1 MRKIWVIL
9 LAMMLVTATAYAEDT
24 LADRAVT
31 LVQTCDAL
39 AGDESYCSAMTAS
52 SGAIGEKLKAW
63 AEGDHDQ
70 PRIIMHADTSDIAGM
85 IASLYGNDEATL
97 LSETAIAVLGK
108 KYPANLPSMLNAASG
123 AETLAAATIAT
134 TDMIFASDEQGSG
147 MFILLYNGAVPAAV
161 TWYAENGA
169 VSMQGCFLAVD
180 ALNECQTAEQVS
192 AVLAEHDIEL
202 VFEMVAQ

>member
-1 MRKIWVIL
+1 MRKIWAIW
-9 LAMMLVTATAYAEDT
+9 LALVLVTASAYAEDT

-52 SGAIGEKLKAW
+52 GGAIGELLKAW
-63 AEGDHDQ
+63 ADGNHDQ
-70 PRIIMHADTSDIAGM
+70 PRLIVHADTSSMTSM
-85 IASLYGNDEATL
+85 IASLYGNDESPM
-97 LSETAIAVLGK
+97 LSETAMAALSK
-108 KYPANLPSMLNAASG
+108 KYPATLPSMLNATAG

-134 TDMIFASDEQGSG
+134 TGVIFASDEQGSG
-147 MFILLYNGAVPAAV
+147 MLIFLYDGAVPAAV

-169 VSMQGCFLAVD
+169 VSMQACFLAMD

-192 AVLAEHDIEL
+192 EVLAEHDIEL
-202 VFEMVAQ
+202 VFETVAQ